1 MELVIQKIIQE
12 TEEAVSF
19 ILSRTDGSPL
29 LYKPGQFITLLF
41 ETAFGEKRRS
51 YSFSSS
57 PDLLEAPAITI
68 KKISNGE
75 FSRKLVDFAKPGD
88 PLKASSINGLFT
100 VPEILTG
107 DKQFFF
113 FAAGSGITPCFS
125 IIKTLLYT
133 TGFQVVLIY
142 SNRSRAHT
150 IFYNQLLELKSSFPN
165 RFEIRFLFS
174 ELFDVYN
181 SRLGK
186 WLLPQL
192 LEQYRKMDKNDLLF
206 YVCGPWDYMQMVQLT
221 LLSEDIPLHAI
232 HKENFNAVPRL
243 NKPKP
248 PDTEPHQVTIQSGI
262 GQSQFMVQ
270 YPDTILSVAKK
281 NKIQIPY
288 SCEAGRCGSCV
299 AICTKGKVW
308 MAYNEVLMDD
318 EVAAGRFL
326 CCQAYP
332 VGGDIEVELS

>member
-1 MELVIQKIIQE
+1 MELVIQKIIPE
-12 TEEAVSF
+12 TEEAASF
-19 ILSRTDGSPL
+19 ILSRTDGSPI

-41 ETAFGEKRRS
+41 ETTFGEKRRS

-68 KKISNGE
+68 KRISNGE

-88 PLKASSINGLFT
+88 RLMASSVNGLFT
-100 VPEILTG
+100 IPVTITG
-107 DKQFFF
+107 NKQFFF

-125 IIKTLLYT
+125 IIKTLLHT
-133 TGFQVVLIY
+133 TNFQVVLVY
-142 SNRSRAHT
+142 SNRSKAHT
-150 IFYNQLLELKSSFPN
+150 IFYNQLLELKASFSN

-192 LEQYRKMDKNDLLF
+192 LEQYRKRNKHDLLF

-221 LLSEDIPLHAI
+221 LLSEDIPLQAI
-232 HKENFNAVPRL
+232 HKENFNTVPRI
-243 NKPKP
+243 NKLKP
-248 PDTEPHQVTIQSGI
+248 PDTKQHMVTIQTGN
-262 GQSQFMVQ
+262 GQSQLLVQ

-281 NKIQIPY
+281 NNIQIPY

-299 AICTKGKVW
+299 ATCTKGTVW

-332 VGGDIEVELS
+332 VGGDIEVVLS